1 MPRTRVSKA
10 SDLVEPLWHVHDQQ
24 QHLRELI
31 ASDPELKEAPLRR
44 DVRNLGRILGEVIK
58 EQAGREVFES
68 VERLRNL
75 SIEQREQGRIA
86 EDSSLRAMDLQHAFL
101 VVRAFAIYFELV
113 NLAETNHRKR
123 RRRATQVN
131 HGEPQAGTIDGTFRR
146 FKAAGI
152 TLEEVMKALS
162 CVHAVPVFT
171 AHPTEVARRTV
182 LMKRERL
189 SKLLER
195 LDNAPLTDET
205 AEKIAEEIAAEITAL
220 WQSDEVRRRTP
231 TVRDEIKMGLDYYRA
246 SLIRS
251 IPEVY
256 ENIVRALNAEFD
268 SEIRV
273 SDLPR
278 MVAFGSWIGGDRDG
292 NPFVTVSS
300 TKQALQLAR
309 ELILQNYGQTIRG
322 LVVLLSSATSI
333 TSISSRLQDALKHY
347 AARFPE
353 VHARALTYSET
364 EAYRHFLLYVQER
377 LARATKSADAEGAYA
392 KPEEFVGDLQLLR
405 ESLVENSGGRIA
417 QELIDPLLIIVGT
430 FGFHLHTLD
439 IRQHAKFHSETIEV
453 LTARPGQDLT
463 STSENG
469 RLVLDT
475 ARAVAE
481 LKRRYPP
488 ESIRSYVI
496 SGATSAQDVF
506 NVVRLAAI
514 SGVQVEGNN
523 EDPGLMPVPLFE
535 SIQDLRACP
544 GICRELWSS
553 PAYARL
559 LDSWQRR
566 QEVMLGYS
574 DSNKDGGML
583 TSLWEI
589 YKAHRELHRAA
600 REHNVLLTIFHGR
613 GGTVGR
619 GGGPTHRA
627 MVAQPVGAFTGHF
640 KITEQGEVLNWKYA
654 EPILAERS
662 LELMIASSLEALVR
676 PNGPK
681 SADGLQWE
689 PVMEELSRT
698 AFEFYRKNIAE
709 DADVMVYFEQSTPVG
724 ELQNVKIGSRPAKR
738 KQTRSLE
745 DLRAI
750 PWVFGW
756 MQSRCLLPAW
766 FGVGHALQQFVAKP
780 NGANTLR
787 RMYKEF
793 PLFSDLLE
801 NSEMGL
807 AKADFNIA
815 RLYSTLVADEQLRER
830 VFKILESEFL
840 RTKELLLQVTG
851 QSCLLENNQ
860 ILARS
865 IRLRNPYVDPMS
877 IVQAELLRRKRVG
890 EKSDELDYVLGATI
904 NGIAAGLR
912 NTG

>member
-1 MPRTRVSKA
+1 MPRKQ
-10 SDLVEPLWHVHDQQ
+10 EPAAKDSAESPWQVRDQQ

-58 EQAGREVFES
+58 EQAGQEVFDS

-75 SIEQREQGRIA
+75 SIEQRELGRIA
-86 EDSSLRAMDLQHAFL
+86 DDPSLRTMNLRHAFL

-123 RRRATQVN
+123 RRRAAQVN
-131 HGEPQAGTIDGTFRR
+131 HSEAQAGTIAGTFRR

-152 TLEEVMKALS
+152 SLEEVMKALR
-162 CVHAVPVFT
+162 CVYAVPVFT

-189 SKLLER
+189 SKLLET
-195 LDNAPLTDET
+195 LDTAPLTDEI
-205 AEKIAEEIAAEITAL
+205 AEKVVEQIAAEITAL

-246 SLIRS
+246 GLIRS
-251 IPEVY
+251 VPEVY
-256 ENIVRALNAEFD
+256 EEIVRALNAEFESD
-268 SEIRV
+268 IRI

-278 MVAFGSWIGGDRDG
+278 VIAFGSWIGGDRDG
-292 NPFVTVSS
+292 NPFVTVTS
-300 TKQALQLAR
+300 TEQALQLAR
-309 ELILQNYGQTIRG
+309 ELILHNYGQAIRA

-333 TSISSRLQDALKHY
+333 TDVSASLQEALKNY

-353 VHARALTYSET
+353 VHARALTYSDT

-377 LARATKSADAEGAYA
+377 LARAAKKPDAENAYA
-392 KPEEFVGDLQLLR
+392 KPEEFIADLRLVR
-405 ESLVENSGGRIA
+405 ESLAQNSGERIA
-417 QELIDPLLIIVGT
+417 QELIDPLLIVVET
-430 FGFHLHTLD
+430 FGFHLQTLD
-439 IRQHAKFHSETIEV
+439 IRQHAQFHSEAIEN
-453 LTARPGQDLT
+453 LTARSGEDLT
-463 STSENG
+463 STSENT

-475 ARAVAE
+475 ARSIAE

-488 ESIRSYVI
+488 GAIRSYVI

-514 SGVQVEGNN
+514 SGVQVEGKGD
-523 EDPGLMPVPLFE
+523 DPGLMPVPLFE
-535 SIQDLRACP
+535 SIHDLRACP

-553 PAYARL
+553 PVYARL

-566 QEVMLGYS
+566 QEIMLGYS

-589 YKAHRELHRAA
+589 YKAHRELHRVA
-600 REHNVLLTIFHGR
+600 RECKVHLTIFHGR

-627 MVAQPVGAFTGHF
+627 VVAQPVGAFTGHF

-662 LELMIASSLEALVR
+662 LELMVAASLEALVR

-681 SADGLQWE
+681 AGEDTQWE
-689 PVMEELSRT
+689 SAMEELSRT
-698 AFEFYRKNIAE
+698 AFEFYRQNIAE
-709 DADVMVYFEQSTPVG
+709 DRDVMAYFEQSTPVG

-766 FGVGHALQQFVAKP
+766 FGVGHALEQFLRKP
-780 NGANTLR
+780 DGASTLK

-815 RLYSTLVADEQLRER
+815 RLYSTLVRDEQLRGR

-840 RTKELLLQVTG
+840 RTKKLLLEVTG
-851 QSCLLENNQ
+851 QSQLLENNQ

-877 IVQAELLRRKRVG
+877 IVQAELLRRKRAG
-890 EKSDELDYVLGATI
+890 EQSAELDYVLGATI

>member
-1 MPRTRVSKA
+1 MPQKQEPKA
-10 SDLVEPLWHVHDQQ
+10 KDPAEPLWQVKDQQ
-24 QHLRELI
+24 QHLGELI

-58 EQAGREVFES
+58 EQAGQQVFDS

-75 SIEQREQGRIA
+75 SIQQRDQGRIA
-86 EDSSLRAMDLQHAFL
+86 EDSSLRTMDLRHAFL

-123 RRRATQVN
+123 RRRAAQVN
-131 HGEPQAGTIDGTFRR
+131 HSQAQAGTIAGTFRR
-146 FKAAGI
+146 FKAAGMG
-152 TLEEVMKALS
+152 LEEVIGAMRS
-162 CVHAVPVFT
+162 VYAVPVFT

-189 SKLLER
+189 SKLLET
-195 LDNAPLTDET
+195 LDSAPLTDES
-205 AEKIAEEIAAEITAL
+205 AEQVSAEIAAEITAL

-246 SLIRS
+246 SLIQS
-251 IPEVY
+251 VPEVY
-256 ENIVRALNAEFD
+256 EEVVRALNREFHSD
-268 SEIRV
+268 IQL
-273 SDLPR
+273 SDLPK
-278 MVAFGSWIGGDRDG
+278 MIAFGSWIGGDRDG
-292 NPFVTVSS
+292 NPFVTVTS
-300 TKQALQLAR
+300 TEQALELAR
-309 ELILQNYGQTIRG
+309 ELILDHYRQAIRG
-322 LVVLLSSATSI
+322 LIVLLSSATSI
-333 TSISSRLQDALKHY
+333 TGISPSLKEALAGYAERL
-347 AARFPE
+347 PE
-353 VHARALTYSET
+353 VHARALTYSDT

-377 LARATKSADAEGAYA
+377 LARASRKPNGDNAYA
-392 KPEEFVGDLQLLR
+392 RPEEFIADLKLVRQ
-405 ESLVENSGGRIA
+405 SLAQNSGERIA
-417 QELIDPLLIIVGT
+417 HELVDPLLIIVET

-439 IRQHAKFHSETIEV
+439 IRQHARLHAEAIEH
-453 LTARPGQDLT
+453 LTARPDHDLT
-463 STSENG
+463 STSENT

-475 ARAVAE
+475 ARAVAD

-488 ESIRSYVI
+488 QAIRSYVI
-496 SGATSAQDVF
+496 SGATSAKDVF
-506 NVVRLAAI
+506 HVVRLAAI
-514 SGVQVEGNN
+514 SGVEVEGQGQ
-523 EDPGLMPVPLFE
+523 DPGLMPVPLFE

-544 GICRELWSS
+544 VICRELWSS
-553 PAYARL
+553 PAYAPL

-566 QEVMLGYS
+566 QEIMLGYS

-589 YKAHRELHRAA
+589 YKAHRELHRVAHES
-600 REHNVLLTIFHGR
+600 RVHLTIFHGR

-627 MVAQPVGAFTGHF
+627 MVAQPVGAFSGHF

-662 LELMIASSLEALVR
+662 LELMVAASLEALVR

-681 SADGLQWE
+681 AGEDAQWQE
-689 PVMEELSRT
+689 AMEELSSA
-698 AFEFYRKNIAE
+698 AFAFYRHNIAE
-709 DADVMVYFEQSTPVG
+709 NPDVMVYFEQSTPVG
-724 ELQNVKIGSRPAKR
+724 ELENVKIGSRPAKR
-738 KQTRSLE
+738 KQTRSLD

-766 FGVGHALQQFVAKP
+766 FGVGHALEQFLSKP
-780 NGANTLR
+780 DGIAVLK
-787 RMYKEF
+787 RMYREF
-793 PLFSDLLE
+793 PLFSDLIE

-815 RLYSTLVADEQLRER
+815 RLYSTLVRDEQLRAR
-830 VFKILESEFL
+830 VFKVLESEYL
-840 RTKELLLQVTG
+840 RTKKLLLEITG
-851 QSCLLENNQ
+851 ESCLLENNQ

-890 EKSDELDYVLGATI
+890 DKSEELDYVLGATI